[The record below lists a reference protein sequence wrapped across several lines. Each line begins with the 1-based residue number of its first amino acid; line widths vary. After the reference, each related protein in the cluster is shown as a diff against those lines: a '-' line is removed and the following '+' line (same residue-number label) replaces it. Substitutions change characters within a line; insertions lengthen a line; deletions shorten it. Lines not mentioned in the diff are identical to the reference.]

1 MQVHRILAWKISK
14 FVGQSSFFTS
24 LSFVENAERAWLTV
38 GSYFWI
44 IMSSIRNPQ
53 KVRWQ
58 RCGNSIPSH
67 TFVTHTTLHLEMK
80 SDMCAHDTSILEVL
94 IYITPLPHIRTF
106 DIATFRGLQS
116 NNLLFLWRQVKDCC
130 MILDCKRFREVSGR
144 ATCLTQ
150 SSIQNGQDHF
160 W

>member
-1 MQVHRILAWKISK
+1 MSVELFHNLEFCRKCWKSLAKSWFLLLNNHVID
-14 FVGQSSFFTS
+14 
-24 LSFVENAERAWLTV
+24 
-38 GSYFWI
+38 
-44 IMSSIRNPQ
+44 PQ
-53 KVRWQ
+53 PPKVRWQ

-130 MILDCKRFREVSGR
+130 MIWDCKRFKELSGR